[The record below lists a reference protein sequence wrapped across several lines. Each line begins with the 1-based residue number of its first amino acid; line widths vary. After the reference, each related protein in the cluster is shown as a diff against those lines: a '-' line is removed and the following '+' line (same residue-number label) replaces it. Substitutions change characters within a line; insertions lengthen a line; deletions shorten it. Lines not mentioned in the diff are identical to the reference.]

1 MSPSSRVDEIALLT
15 HRRLR
20 FLGFCAVGA
29 SGMIVDISLTMFAL
43 GLTHYLL
50 ANLLGFAVAV
60 SWNFAGNWWFVFGKP
75 EGSIPKQ
82 YASYVVLHVA
92 TFTVRAVVL
101 TALIEGF
108 GVSVL
113 VATAAGIGAAAVANY
128 LGTERILEDDLEW
141 SDIVA
146 AGNSVVHVIYN
157 SRLRGWL
164 QSAGLYGPLYTAYA
178 KLLAAA
184 HVGNTITV
192 EAGGVEAELH
202 AERHMEIISVMHTA
216 AKEDDILD
224 RFVESIDADDVVW
237 DVGSNLGVYSVL
249 AAKVADEVVAIEPHP
264 ETADR
269 LEDNLLDDVLTCSIG
284 NLALSDE
291 SGTVDLQLERDE
303 IGTQTPTLDESQ
315 IQARETVTVDAMT
328 GDELASSSWVDSPD
342 VMKIDVEG
350 AELSVLRGC
359 QQLLD
364 GVETAIV
371 ETHGNTVNRARAVLL
386 GCGFDVEVL
395 DRGEQEYLL
404 GTR

>member
-1 MSPSSRVDEIALLT
+1 MVVDLAITTTALAT
-15 HRRLR
+15 
-20 FLGFCAVGA
+20 V
-29 SGMIVDISLTMFAL
+29 
-43 GLTHYLL
+43 HYLL

-60 SWNFAGNWWFVFGKP
+60 TFNFAGNWLFVFKRP
-75 EGSIPKQ
+75 DGSISRQ
-82 YASYVVLHVA
+82 YASYVLLHGA
-92 TFTVRAVVL
+92 TFVVRAVVL
-101 TALIEGF
+101 TALIEIA
-108 GVSVL
+108 GVPV
-113 VATAAGIGAAAVANY
+113 VAATVVGVGVAAVANY

-141 SDIVA
+141 FDIVA
-146 AGNSVVHVIYN
+146 AGNSAVHTIYN

-164 QSAGLYGPLYTAYA
+164 QSVGLYGPLYTAYA

-202 AERHMEIISVMHTA
+202 AERHEEIISVMHTT
-216 AKEDDILD
+216 AKEDEILD
-224 RFVESIDADDVVW
+224 RFIESIDADDVVW
-237 DVGSNLGVYSVL
+237 DVGANLGVYSVL

-284 NLALSDE
+284 DIALSDE
-291 SGTVDLQLERDE
+291 SGTVELQLERDE

-315 IQARETVTVDAMT
+315 IQASETVTVDAMT

-342 VMKIDVEG
+342 VLKIDVEG

-364 GVETAIV
+364 RVETAIV

-395 DRGEQEYLL
+395 DRGEQEYLI
-404 GTR
+404 GTRAGNP